1 MRTAL
6 TVSTLLL
13 GFASSASASPSAED
27 SLAADQLELGR
38 RRDLMDDQPVDPYLR
53 TAGFAQLAGGGDGGG
68 GAAAG
73 AALAI
78 GGLGCDIVN
87 ASAQGRFR
95 PFARDEHVT
104 GQVSYGACL
113 SRVLLTIA
121 FSGTR
126 GIGLAPSL
134 SDRRSLWS
142 RRYAAAYDQV
152 EIGFG
157 ELWDDRKENAARH
170 TVLPMV
176 FGHGETT
183 QVDGSETRTIVTLDL
198 DLAVYRFRRPDT
210 GITLDAIALT
220 SNALKAGDD
229 NRGGVAGSFFP
240 VRVSYEANDI
250 YVRGAV
256 GWGFSGGQVTQSSET
271 QVNGETVDSW
281 TETIDSEGL
290 PSMTILVGNLEAGLQ
305 RDRWTASGSVARSF
319 YPTFDGNIAREAR
332 IEGQLAYLAGR
343 TRRTQLA
350 LAPFATRTHTWTR
363 DAGDTHDVS
372 TGASL
377 HVGRE
382 LTKQLRVDAIGEAGV
397 SPYARLD
404 RDRLPS
410 GSVGGQVLVA
420 VSAKVTDFTG
430 QLKTPH

>member
-1 MRTAL
+1 MRTCL
-6 TVSTLLL
+6 TLFVL
-13 GFASSASASPSAED
+13 GFASSAASASPGAEQT
-27 SLAADQLELGR
+27 LAADQLELGR
-38 RRDLMDDQPVDPYLR
+38 RRDLLDDQPVDPYVR
-53 TAGFAQLAGGGDGGG
+53 YASFGQLTGGGDGGG

-73 AALAI
+73 AAVAV
-78 GGLGCDIVN
+78 GGLGCDIISG
-87 ASAQGRFR
+87 SAQGRLR

-104 GQVSYGACL
+104 GQVDYGACL

-126 GIGLAPSL
+126 GIGLAPSI

-142 RRYAAAYDQV
+142 RRYAASYDSV

-157 ELWDDRKENAARH
+157 ELWDDRKVDAAHH
-170 TVLPMV
+170 TVLPMS

-183 QVDGSETRTIVTLDL
+183 QVDGAETRTIVTLDL
-198 DLAVYRFRRPDT
+198 DVAVYRYRQPATGLTVDT
-210 GITLDAIALT
+210 IVLT
-220 SNALKAGDD
+220 SNALKAGD
-229 NRGGVAGSFFP
+229 NNLGGIASAFFP
-240 VRVSYEANDI
+240 VRASYEADDI
-250 YVRGAV
+250 FVRGAV
-256 GWGFSGGQVTQSSET
+256 GWGFTGGTVTQSGST
-271 QVNGETVDSW
+271 QVNGETVSSW
-281 TETIDSEGL
+281 TETIDGEGL
-290 PSMTILVGNLEAGLQ
+290 PRMTILVGNVEAGVKQ
-305 RDRWTASGSVARSF
+305 DRWTASGAVSRTF

-332 IEGQLAYLAGR
+332 IQGQLAYVAGR

-363 DAGDTHDVS
+363 DMGDSRDVS

-382 LTKQLRVDAIGEAGV
+382 LSKQLRVDAIGEAGV

-404 RDRLPS
+404 RDRLPT
-410 GSVGGQVLVA
+410 GNVGGQVLVA

-430 QLKTPH
+430 HLSPR